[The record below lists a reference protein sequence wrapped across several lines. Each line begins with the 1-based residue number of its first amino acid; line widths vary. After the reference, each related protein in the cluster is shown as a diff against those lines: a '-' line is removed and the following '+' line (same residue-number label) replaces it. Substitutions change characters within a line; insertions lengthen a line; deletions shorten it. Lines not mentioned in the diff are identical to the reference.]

1 MFGFTSVRHPLDLF
15 PFIEILLH
23 SVLKSPKVL
32 ISTVLLSL
40 LKSPKWES
48 EVSLVPETKV
58 SMVSFILLAPH
69 LKVQLYCSPFP
80 ELFTLCSFCDHLCS
94 FCARVLPLHFTSTKK
109 ECN

>member
-1 MFGFTSVRHPLDLF
+1 M
-15 PFIEILLH
+15 
-23 SVLKSPKVL
+23 LKSPKVL

-58 SMVSFILLAPH
+58 SVVSFILLAPH

-80 ELFTLCSFCDHLCS
+80 ELFTLCSFCD
-94 FCARVLPLHFTSTKK
+94 RVITITFPSTKNSTIK
-109 ECN
+109 YVFVL